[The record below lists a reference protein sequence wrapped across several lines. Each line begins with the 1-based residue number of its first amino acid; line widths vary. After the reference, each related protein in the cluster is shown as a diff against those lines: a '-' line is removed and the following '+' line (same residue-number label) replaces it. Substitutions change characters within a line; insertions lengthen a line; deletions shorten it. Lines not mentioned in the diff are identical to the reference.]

1 MPYAERAPDVKTK
14 EMPGLVASMILR
26 CEDCIN
32 YPLQK
37 CRNQVLFTKEI
48 YEVFAVAN
56 IVGDKNVISHT
67 LPA

>member
-26 CEDCIN
+26 CED
-32 YPLQK
+32 
-37 CRNQVLFTKEI
+37 TKEI

-56 IVGDKNVISHT
+56 IVGDKKVISHT